1 MFENQSVEGD
11 NYNKLAKTVCINF
24 LDFKY
29 LKNDKF
35 YNAYRLKK

>member
-1 MFENQSVEGD
+1 MFENQIAEGD
-11 NYNKLAKTVCINF
+11 NYNKLAKTVCINI

-35 YNAYRLKK
+35 HNYYRLN